1 MILCGSASSAK
12 YEILQLATITN
23 DVIMIELNVP
33 KFNEPTKFAKAF
45 KEALLTVA
53 KLEDTNCYLLINDEN
68 LRDPIYIDYAY
79 NYISN
84 IGKDEDCILMD
95 EEFREA
101 ITNVQVELFNKNK
114 ENFKYDKH
122 KKPNLDQQLKKGVTK
137 LMNKIHIVFMISD
150 LQTYHEW
157 VSLFPG
163 LETKCEVMFLDDISK
178 KGYNTLTKTFLERSK
193 MEKDEELEEDKG
205 LVASLVCAKEKIKD
219 MIF

>member
-1 MILCGSASSAK
+1 MIVCGSASSAK

-101 ITNVQVELFNKNK
+101 ITNV
-114 ENFKYDKH
+114 
-122 KKPNLDQQLKKGVTK
+122 
-137 LMNKIHIVFMISD
+137 
-150 LQTYHEW
+150 
-157 VSLFPG
+157 
-163 LETKCEVMFLDDISK
+163 EVNPALWD
-178 KGYNTLTKTFLERSK
+178 G
-193 MEKDEELEEDKG
+193 
-205 LVASLVCAKEKIKD
+205 
-219 MIF
+219 